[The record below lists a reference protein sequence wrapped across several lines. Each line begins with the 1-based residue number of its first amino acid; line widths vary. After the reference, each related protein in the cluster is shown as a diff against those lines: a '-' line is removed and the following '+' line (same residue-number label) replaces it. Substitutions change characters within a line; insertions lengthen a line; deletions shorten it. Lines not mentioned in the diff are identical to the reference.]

1 MAVAIVSGHLPHF
14 PLLSLDHSGANL
26 DFTLLHHGELMK
38 ISKNK
43 AQCRNFYL
51 FPAALVYAKRD
62 KGLLNVKG
70 ILPLNDMYQTGG
82 H

>member
-1 MAVAIVSGHLPHF
+1 MLDCPTILI
-14 PLLSLDHSGANL
+14 PLTSDHAGASL

-43 AQCRNFYL
+43 AQCRNFFL

-62 KGLLNVKG
+62 KGLLSVKG
-70 ILPLNDMYQTGG
+70 ILSLNDMYQTGG
-82 H
+82 WVCSI